1 MPVWFALYTALQ
13 TAIELYH
20 EPFAIWHDLSSPD
33 PHFVLPAVLG
43 ATMFIQQKVT
53 PMQMDP
59 AQQKIFTYFM
69 PAMFTVFMLFLPAG
83 LGVYMLTNSI
93 LGIAQTM
100 GVERYMKTHAP
111 AEVVVKQAESS
122 AKDEKK
128 PRPARELARKRD
140 DKEDDDA

>member
-1 MPVWFALYTALQ
+1 
-13 TAIELYH
+13 
-20 EPFAIWHDLSSPD
+20 
-33 PHFVLPAVLG
+33 
-43 ATMFIQQKVT
+43 
-53 PMQMDP
+53 
-59 AQQKIFTYFM
+59 M